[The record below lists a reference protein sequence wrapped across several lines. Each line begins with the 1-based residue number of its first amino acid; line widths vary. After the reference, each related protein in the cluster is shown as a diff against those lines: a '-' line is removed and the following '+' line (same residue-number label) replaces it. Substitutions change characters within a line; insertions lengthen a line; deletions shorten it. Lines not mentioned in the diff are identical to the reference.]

1 MNEYK
6 LYFSIYIMKWFVE
19 VANQEYNGDLK
30 LFKGKLNALLDRL
43 VV

>member
-1 MNEYK
+1 MNEHK
-6 LYFSIYIMKWFVE
+6 FMKWFVE

-30 LFKGKLNALLDRL
+30 LFKRKLNALLDRL